1 MEINRP
7 VKTLATAITSSFE
20 IDCPLYNWWWAPRS
34 GGGTCHGETSFTL
47 RYWISISIIIR
58 PLRWLE
64 NNQASADNPPSVM
77 PAKCCC
83 CSCQLSV
90 AELCRKCKSWCR
102 LATTLLLQL
111 AIEWYSRRS
120 LIFRMIGNTDKRK
133 TKEQQLAW
141 TSCHFVFWYIF
152 FSWKIK
158 ANLAQ
163 RLWFEL

>member
-1 MEINRP
+1 MRIKRRPEERTSEHNWQPNDDEGEFNWLFWQPPAYQFKLDRSDYCAVDRDKMEINRP

-58 PLRWLE
+58 WLE
-64 NNQASADNPPSVM
+64 NNQASADNPPPVM

-102 LATTLLLQL
+102 L
-111 AIEWYSRRS
+111 
-120 LIFRMIGNTDKRK
+120 
-133 TKEQQLAW
+133 
-141 TSCHFVFWYIF
+141 
-152 FSWKIK
+152 
-158 ANLAQ
+158 
-163 RLWFEL
+163 RLCCCNWP